1 LEADLAP
8 NLPRLRFDAEQ
19 IKRALVN
26 LIENAR
32 DALEGV
38 PGERRITVRTCVV
51 PERGC
56 VRVSVADTGPGI
68 PPSMR
73 QRLFMPYFS
82 NKAKGMGLGLAI
94 VRQII
99 AEHRGTIWVE
109 DNEPRGAR
117 FVFELPVSEAH
128 DEISTRAE

>member
-1 LEADLAP
+1 
-8 NLPRLRFDAEQ
+8 
-19 IKRALVN
+19 
-26 LIENAR
+26 
-32 DALEGV
+32 
-38 PGERRITVRTCVV
+38 
-51 PERGC
+51 
-56 VRVSVADTGPGI
+56 
-68 PPSMR
+68 MR